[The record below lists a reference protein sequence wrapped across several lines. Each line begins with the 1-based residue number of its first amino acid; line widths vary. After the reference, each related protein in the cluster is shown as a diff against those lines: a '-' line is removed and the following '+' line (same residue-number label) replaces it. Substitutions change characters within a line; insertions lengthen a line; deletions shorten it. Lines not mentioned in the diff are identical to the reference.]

1 MSAGLT
7 VQLNGQKRSFAELRT
22 GTPLSAVVEALE
34 LKADRIAVE
43 LNGEIAPR
51 TTWTARTVSEGD
63 RLEIV
68 HFVGGGLIDPKA
80 PHPARR

>member
-1 MSAGLT
+1 
-7 VQLNGQKRSFAELRT
+7 
-22 GTPLSAVVEALE
+22 
-34 LKADRIAVE
+34 VE